1 MYFFSNHASRLEFH
15 QLGFNE
21 IVIWQVDLKYLVDT
35 FFLINSEKG
44 QKARLLTI
52 LQALAL

>member
-1 MYFFSNHASRLEFH
+1 MCFFSNHASRLEFH

-35 FFLINSEKG
+35 FFNK
-44 QKARLLTI
+44 I
-52 LQALAL
+52 LREDRKLGY

>member
-35 FFLINSEKG
+35 FLINSEKG